1 MAAKDL
7 QKQPA
12 KRGPGKRFEPG
23 QSGNPAGRKVGS
35 RNKATMA
42 AQALIDGKS
51 SELINKA
58 LELALSGD
66 GPVLRAL
73 LDRLCPAKRDAP
85 VSISLPSMETLADL
99 PKVTGAIMQAAAE
112 GKITPSEATALSALV
127 EGHRRA
133 LDTADL
139 AERVAKLEE
148 FKGL

>member
-51 SELINKA
+51 TELINKA
-58 LELALSGD
+58 LELALKGD

-73 LDRLCPAKRDAP
+73 LDRLCPTKRDAP
-85 VSISLPSMETLADL
+85 VSISLPSMETPADL
-99 PKVTGAIMQAAAE
+99 PRVTGAIMQAAAE
-112 GKITPSEATALSALV
+112 GKITPSEAAALAALV
-127 EGHRRA
+127 EGHRKA
-133 LDTADL
+133 LETADL

>member
-23 QSGNPAGRKVGS
+23 QSGNPSGRKVGS

-51 SELINKA
+51 VELINKA
-58 LELALSGD
+58 LELALAGD

-73 LDRLCPAKRDAP
+73 LDRLCPTKRDAP
-85 VSISLPSMETLADL
+85 VSISLPSMETPADL

-112 GKITPSEATALSALV
+112 GKITPSEAAALAALV
-127 EGHRRA
+127 EGHRKA
-133 LDTADL
+133 LETADL